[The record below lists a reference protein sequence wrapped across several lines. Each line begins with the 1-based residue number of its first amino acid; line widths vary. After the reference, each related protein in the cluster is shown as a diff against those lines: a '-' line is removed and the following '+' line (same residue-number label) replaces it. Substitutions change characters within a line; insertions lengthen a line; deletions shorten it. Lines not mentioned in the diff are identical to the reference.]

1 MNTKQHMEKTEA
13 LIDALRATCAAYGLS
28 GHSSE
33 YEIIVQV
40 FLYKYLNDKFGYEIK
55 RADTDYRD
63 KLCKAEHW
71 ENVYTEMTNDEREDL
86 QDFVPD
92 APRMKP
98 DFLIATLYNKMN
110 DEDFAKTFD
119 DTMVALGQANADRF
133 SIKTSGKS
141 NMPLFET
148 ITKYVKDI
156 DKQDDFAR
164 ALVNKLISFNFEEVF
179 DQKYDFFATVFEYL
193 IADYNKNGGGKYAEY
208 FTPHAVATVMA
219 RLLVDEKEDLKSITC
234 CDPSAGTGTLLMALA
249 HQIGEDRCTIYSQ
262 DQSQKSTTMLRLNLI
277 LNNLVHSLPNVV
289 QGDSLTAWGHN
300 GMNGEMM
307 EQFDYVVSNPPFN
320 VDFSE
325 VVEHKAFLN
334 TNRFFAGIPN
344 VPNKKK
350 DSMAI
355 YQCFLQHILYIMK
368 PTGKAAVVVP
378 TGFLTA
384 SSGIP
389 LKIKQRIIDRGWL
402 RGVVSMPS
410 NIFANTGTNVSVIFI
425 DKANKD
431 GKIVLIDASKL
442 GEKIKIDNNQ
452 KTVLRDFEIEKIINT
467 FKKQDEVEDFSKVVT
482 FDDIK
487 QKKYSLSAG
496 QYFDIKIE
504 YFDITAEEFNSRMA
518 EHKKKLSEM
527 SGVSRPVIIKME
539 SGDPVSI
546 KTDTLDALAQALRIE
561 PVELICH

>member
-527 SGVSRPVIIKME
+527 FKESHELEKEIME
-539 SGDPVSI
+539 QLG
-546 KTDTLDALAQALRIE
+546 KLKFNG
-561 PVELICH
+561 

>member
-1 MNTKQHMEKTEA
+1 MDTKQHIEKTEA
-13 LIDALRATCAAYGLS
+13 LIDALRATCSAYGLS
-28 GHSSE
+28 GDSSE
-33 YEIIVQV
+33 YKIIVQV
-40 FLYKYLNDKFGYEIK
+40 FLYKYLNDKFGYEVK

-63 KLCKAEHW
+63 RLRNAEHW
-71 ENVYTEMTNDEREDL
+71 EDAYKELTDDEREDL
-86 QDFVPD
+86 QDFVPE

-98 DFLIATLYNKMN
+98 EFLIASLYNRMA
-110 DEDFAKTFD
+110 EDGFASTFD
-119 DTMVALGQANADRF
+119 DTMVALGQANADRY

-141 NMPLFET
+141 NVALFEA
-148 ITKYVKDI
+148 ITTNVTDV
-156 DKQDDFAR
+156 DKRDDFAK
-164 ALVNKLISFNFEEVF
+164 ALVNKLITFNFEEVF

-219 RLLVDEKEDLKSITC
+219 SLLVDEKEDLKSITC

-249 HQIGEDRCTIYSQ
+249 HQIGENRCTIYSQ

-289 QGDSLTAWGHN
+289 QGDSLISWGHT
-300 GMNGEMM
+300 GKNGEMM

-325 VVEHKAFLN
+325 SVTHKAFLN
-334 TNRFFAGIPN
+334 TDRFFAGVPN
-344 VPNKKK
+344 IPNKKK

-355 YQCFLQHILYIMK
+355 YQCFLQHILYILK

-389 LKIKQRIIDRGWL
+389 LKIKQRIIDEGWL

-425 DKANKD
+425 DKSNTD
-431 GKIVLIDASKL
+431 GEIILIDASKL
-442 GEKIKIDNNQ
+442 GEKVKIDNNQ
-452 KTVLRDFEIEKIINT
+452 KTVLRDFEIEQIIDT
-467 FKKQDEVEDFSKVVT
+467 FKRQKEVDDFSKVVN
-482 FDDIK
+482 FNDIK

-504 YFDITAEEFNSRMA
+504 YVDITAEEFNARMA
-518 EHKKKLSEM
+518 EHKRKLKEM
-527 SGVSRPVIIKME
+527 FEESHELEKEIME
-539 SGDPVSI
+539 QLG
-546 KTDTLDALAQALRIE
+546 KLKFGE
-561 PVELICH
+561 

>member
-1 MNTKQHMEKTEA
+1 MNTKQYIEKTEE
-13 LIDALRATCAAYGLS
+13 LIDALRATCSAYGLS
-28 GHSSE
+28 GDSSE
-33 YEIIVQV
+33 YKIIVQV
-40 FLYKYLNDKFGYEIK
+40 FLYKYLNDKFGYEVK

-71 ENVYTEMTNDEREDL
+71 EDAYGAMTDHEREDL

-92 APRMKP
+92 APKMKP
-98 DFLIATLYNKMN
+98 EFLIASLYNRMS
-110 DEDFAKTFD
+110 EDSYAGIFD
-119 DTMVALGQANADRF
+119 DTMVSLGQANAERY

-141 NMPLFET
+141 NVALFEA
-148 ITKYVKDI
+148 ITTNVTDV
-156 DKQDDFAR
+156 DKRDDFAK
-164 ALVNKLISFNFEEVF
+164 ALVNKLITFNFEEVF

-208 FTPHAVATVMA
+208 FTPHSVATVMA
-219 RLLVDEKEDLKSITC
+219 RLLVDENEDLKSITC

-289 QGDSLTAWGHN
+289 QGDSLINWSHQGKDGN
-300 GMNGEMM
+300 MK

-325 VVEHKAFLN
+325 SVTHKAFQN
-334 TNRFFAGIPN
+334 TERFFAGVPN

-355 YQCFLQHILYIMK
+355 YQCFLQHILYILK
-368 PTGKAAVVVP
+368 SSGKAAVVVP

-389 LKIKQRIIDRGWL
+389 LKIKQRIIDEGWL

-425 DKANKD
+425 DKSNTD
-431 GKIVLIDASKL
+431 GKVILIDASKL
-442 GEKIKIDNNQ
+442 GEKVKIDNNQ
-452 KTVLRDFEIEKIINT
+452 KTVLRNFEIEQIIDT
-467 FKKQDEVEDFSKVVT
+467 FKQQKEVDDFSKVVA

-504 YFDITAEEFNSRMA
+504 YVDITEEEFNRRMT
-518 EHKKKLSEM
+518 EHKQKLSEM
-527 SGVSRPVIIKME
+527 FKE
-539 SGDPVSI
+539 SHGLEEEI
-546 KTDTLDALAQALRIE
+546 MRQLEKLRLNEDASL
-561 PVELICH
+561 

>member
-1 MNTKQHMEKTEA
+1 MDTKQHIEKTEA
-13 LIDALRATCAAYGLS
+13 LIDALRATCSAYGLS
-28 GHSSE
+28 GDSSE
-33 YEIIVQV
+33 YKIIVQV
-40 FLYKYLNDKFGYEIK
+40 FLYKYLNDKFGYEVK
-55 RADTDYRD
+55 RVDTDYRD
-63 KLCKAEHW
+63 RLRNAEHW
-71 ENVYTEMTNDEREDL
+71 EDAYKTLTDAEREDL
-86 QDFVPD
+86 QDFVPE

-98 DFLIATLYNKMN
+98 EFLIASLYNRMA
-110 DEDFAKTFD
+110 EDGFASTFD
-119 DTMVALGQANADRF
+119 DTMVSLGQANADRY

-141 NMPLFET
+141 NVALFEA
-148 ITKYVKDI
+148 ITTNVTDV
-156 DKQDDFAR
+156 DKRDDFAK
-164 ALVNKLISFNFEEVF
+164 ALVNKLITFNFEEVF

-219 RLLVDEKEDLKSITC
+219 RLLVDEKEELKSITC

-249 HQIGEDRCTIYSQ
+249 HQIGENRCTIYSQ

-289 QGDSLTAWGHN
+289 QGDSLISWGHA
-300 GMNGEMM
+300 GKNGEMM

-325 VVEHKAFLN
+325 SVTHKAFQN
-334 TNRFFAGIPN
+334 TDRFFAGVPN
-344 VPNKKK
+344 IPNKKK

-355 YQCFLQHILYIMK
+355 YQCFLQHILYILK

-384 SSGIP
+384 GSGIP
-389 LKIKQRIIDRGWL
+389 LKIKQRIIDEGWL

-425 DKANKD
+425 DKSNTD
-431 GKIVLIDASKL
+431 GNVILIDASKL
-442 GEKIKIDNNQ
+442 GEKVKIDNNQ
-452 KTVLRDFEIEKIINT
+452 KTVLRDFEIEQIIDT
-467 FKKQDEVEDFSKVVT
+467 FKRQKEVDDFSKVVT

-504 YFDITAEEFNSRMA
+504 YVDITAEEFNSRMA

-527 SGVSRPVIIKME
+527 FSE
-539 SGDPVSI
+539 SH
-546 KTDTLDALAQALRIE
+546 
-561 PVELICH
+561 ELEKEIMKQLERLKFNDK

>member
-300 GMNGEMM
+300 GKNGEMM

-350 DSMAI
+350 DGMAI
-355 YQCFLQHILYIMK
+355 YQCFLQHILYILK

-389 LKIKQRIIDRGWL
+389 LKIKQRIVDNGWL

-452 KTVLRDFEIEKIINT
+452 KTVLRDFEIEIIINT
-467 FKKQDEVEDFSKVVT
+467 FKKQEEVDDFSKVVT

-504 YFDITAEEFNSRMA
+504 YVDITAEEFNSRMA

-527 SGVSRPVIIKME
+527 FKESHELEKEIME
-539 SGDPVSI
+539 QLG
-546 KTDTLDALAQALRIE
+546 KLKFNE
-561 PVELICH
+561 

>member
-1 MNTKQHMEKTEA
+1 MDTKQHIEKTEA
-13 LIDALRATCAAYGLS
+13 LIDALRASCSEFGLS
-28 GHSSE
+28 GDSSE
-33 YEIIVQV
+33 YKIIVQV
-40 FLYKYLNDKFGYEIK
+40 FLYKYLNDKFGYEVK

-63 KLCKAEHW
+63 RLRKAKHW
-71 ENVYTEMTNDEREDL
+71 EEAYTAMTDAEREDL

-92 APRMKP
+92 APKMKP
-98 DFLIATLYNKMN
+98 EFLIASLYNRMGE
-110 DEDFAKTFD
+110 EDFAKTFD
-119 DTMVALGQANADRF
+119 ETMVSLGQANADRY

-141 NMPLFET
+141 NVALFEP
-148 ITKYVKDI
+148 ITTNITDI
-156 DKQDDFAR
+156 DKRDDFAK
-164 ALVNKLISFNFEEVF
+164 ALVNKLITFNFEEIF

-219 RLLVDEKEDLKSITC
+219 RLLVDKDEDLRSITC

-262 DQSQKSTTMLRLNLI
+262 DRSQKSTTMLRLNLI

-289 QGDSLTAWGHN
+289 QGDSLTEWRHQGKDGN
-300 GMNGEMM
+300 MK

-325 VVEHKAFLN
+325 SVTHKAFQN
-334 TNRFFAGIPN
+334 TDRFFAGVPN

-350 DSMAI
+350 ESMAI
-355 YQCFLQHILYIMK
+355 YQCFLQHILYILK
-368 PTGKAAVVVP
+368 STGKAAVVVP

-384 SSGIP
+384 GSGIP
-389 LKIKQRIIDRGWL
+389 LKIKQRIVDNGWL
-402 RGVVSMPS
+402 KGVVSMPS
-410 NIFANTGTNVSVIFI
+410 NIFANTGTNVSVVFI
-425 DKANKD
+425 DKSNKD
-431 GKIVLIDASKL
+431 GKIALIDASKL

-452 KTVLRDFEIEKIINT
+452 KTVLRDFEIDQIIST
-467 FKKQDEVEDFSKVVT
+467 FKQQKEEDDFSKVVT

-504 YFDITAEEFNSRMA
+504 YVAITAEEFNQRMA
-518 EHKKKLSEM
+518 EHKQQLTEMFEESHKLEEEIM
-527 SGVSRPVIIKME
+527 TQLKQLKFNE
-539 SGDPVSI
+539 E
-546 KTDTLDALAQALRIE
+546 LDK
-561 PVELICH
+561 

>member
-1 MNTKQHMEKTEA
+1 MDTKQHIEKTEA
-13 LIDALRATCAAYGLS
+13 LIDALRATCSAYGLS
-28 GHSSE
+28 GDSSE
-33 YEIIVQV
+33 YKIIVQV
-40 FLYKYLNDKFGYEIK
+40 FLYKYLNDKFGYEVK
-55 RADTDYRD
+55 RVDTDYRD
-63 KLCKAEHW
+63 RLRNAEHW
-71 ENVYTEMTNDEREDL
+71 EDAYKALTDAEREDL
-86 QDFVPD
+86 QDFVPE

-98 DFLIATLYNKMN
+98 EFLIASLYNRMA
-110 DEDFAKTFD
+110 EDGFASTFD
-119 DTMVALGQANADRF
+119 DTMVSLGQANADRY

-141 NMPLFET
+141 NVALFEA
-148 ITKYVKDI
+148 ITTNVTDV
-156 DKQDDFAR
+156 DKRDDFAK
-164 ALVNKLISFNFEEVF
+164 ALVNKLITFNFEEVF

-219 RLLVDEKEDLKSITC
+219 RLLVDEKEELKSITC

-249 HQIGEDRCTIYSQ
+249 HQIGENRCTIYSQ

-289 QGDSLTAWGHN
+289 QGDSLISWGHA
-300 GMNGEMM
+300 GKNGEMM

-325 VVEHKAFLN
+325 SVTHKAFQN
-334 TNRFFAGIPN
+334 TDRFFAGVPN
-344 VPNKKK
+344 IPNKKK

-355 YQCFLQHILYIMK
+355 YQCFLQHILYILK

-384 SSGIP
+384 GSGIP
-389 LKIKQRIIDRGWL
+389 LKIKQRIIDEGWL

-431 GKIVLIDASKL
+431 GNVILIDASKL
-442 GEKIKIDNNQ
+442 GEKVKIDNNQ
-452 KTVLRDFEIEKIINT
+452 KTVLRDFEIEQIIDT
-467 FKKQDEVEDFSKVVT
+467 FKRQKEVDDFSKVVT

-504 YFDITAEEFNSRMA
+504 YVDITAEEFNFRMA

-527 SGVSRPVIIKME
+527 FSE
-539 SGDPVSI
+539 SH
-546 KTDTLDALAQALRIE
+546 
-561 PVELICH
+561 ELEKEIMKQLERLKFNDK

>member
-1 MNTKQHMEKTEA
+1 MDTKQHIEKTEA
-13 LIDALRATCAAYGLS
+13 LIDALRATCSAYGLS
-28 GHSSE
+28 GDSSE
-33 YEIIVQV
+33 YKIIVQV
-40 FLYKYLNDKFGYEIK
+40 FLYKYLNDKFGYEVK

-63 KLCKAEHW
+63 RLRNAEHW
-71 ENVYTEMTNDEREDL
+71 EDAYKELTDDERDDL
-86 QDFVPD
+86 QDFVPE

-98 DFLIATLYNKMN
+98 EFLIASLYNRMA
-110 DEDFAKTFD
+110 EDGFASTFD
-119 DTMVALGQANADRF
+119 DTMVALGQANADRY

-141 NMPLFET
+141 NVALFEA
-148 ITKYVKDI
+148 ITTNVTDV
-156 DKQDDFAR
+156 DKRDDFAK
-164 ALVNKLISFNFEEVF
+164 ALVNKLITFNFEEVF

-219 RLLVDEKEDLKSITC
+219 RLLVDEKEELKSITC

-289 QGDSLTAWGHN
+289 QGDSLISWGHA
-300 GMNGEMM
+300 GKNGEMM

-325 VVEHKAFLN
+325 SVTHKAFQN
-334 TNRFFAGIPN
+334 TDRFFAGVPN
-344 VPNKKK
+344 IPNKKK

-355 YQCFLQHILYIMK
+355 YQCFLQHILYILK

-384 SSGIP
+384 GSGIP
-389 LKIKQRIIDRGWL
+389 LKIKQRIIDEGWL

-431 GKIVLIDASKL
+431 GNVILIDASKL
-442 GEKIKIDNNQ
+442 GEKVKIDNNQ
-452 KTVLRDFEIEKIINT
+452 KTVLRDFEIEQIIDT
-467 FKKQDEVEDFSKVVT
+467 FKRQKEVDDFSKVVT

-504 YFDITAEEFNSRMA
+504 YVDITAEEFNFRMS
-518 EHKKKLSEM
+518 EHKRKLSEM
-527 SGVSRPVIIKME
+527 FSESHKLEKEIME
-539 SGDPVSI
+539 QLERLKFND
-546 KTDTLDALAQALRIE
+546 K
-561 PVELICH
+561 

>member
-300 GMNGEMM
+300 GKNGEMM

-350 DSMAI
+350 ESMAI

-431 GKIVLIDASKL
+431 GKVVLIDASKL

-504 YFDITAEEFNSRMA
+504 YVDITAEEFNSRMA

-527 SGVSRPVIIKME
+527 FKESHELEKEIME
-539 SGDPVSI
+539 QLG
-546 KTDTLDALAQALRIE
+546 KLKFNE
-561 PVELICH
+561 

>member
-1 MNTKQHMEKTEA
+1 MDTKQHIEKTEA
-13 LIDALRATCAAYGLS
+13 LIDALRATCSAYGLS
-28 GHSSE
+28 GDSSE
-33 YEIIVQV
+33 YKIIVQV
-40 FLYKYLNDKFGYEIK
+40 FLYKYLNDKFGYEVK

-63 KLCKAEHW
+63 RLRNAEHW
-71 ENVYTEMTNDEREDL
+71 EDAYKELTDDEREDL
-86 QDFVPD
+86 QDFVPE

-98 DFLIATLYNKMN
+98 EFLIASLYNRMA
-110 DEDFAKTFD
+110 EDGFASTFD
-119 DTMVALGQANADRF
+119 DTMVALGQANADRY

-141 NMPLFET
+141 NVALFEA
-148 ITKYVKDI
+148 ITTNVTDV
-156 DKQDDFAR
+156 DKRDDFAK
-164 ALVNKLISFNFEEVF
+164 ALVNKLITFNFEEVF

-219 RLLVDEKEDLKSITC
+219 RLLVDEKEELKSITC

-289 QGDSLTAWGHN
+289 QGDSLISWGHA
-300 GMNGEMM
+300 GKNGEMM

-325 VVEHKAFLN
+325 SVTHKAFQN
-334 TNRFFAGIPN
+334 KDRFFAGVPN

-355 YQCFLQHILYIMK
+355 YQCFLQHILYILK

-389 LKIKQRIIDRGWL
+389 LKIKQRIVDNEWL
-402 RGVVSMPS
+402 RGVISMPS

-431 GKIVLIDASKL
+431 GNVILIDASKL
-442 GEKIKIDNNQ
+442 GEKVKIDNNQ
-452 KTVLRDFEIEKIINT
+452 KTVLRDFEIEQIIDT
-467 FKKQDEVEDFSKVVT
+467 FKQQKEVDDFSKVVA
-482 FDDIK
+482 FDDIQ

-504 YFDITAEEFNSRMA
+504 YVDVSEEEFNSRMA
-518 EHKKKLSEM
+518 EHKQKLNEM
-527 SGVSRPVIIKME
+527 FAESHKLEGEIME
-539 SGDPVSI
+539 QLEKLKFND
-546 KTDTLDALAQALRIE
+546 K
-561 PVELICH
+561 